1 MVQRKTY
8 NMGENNKSDKDNRI
22 STMKSDIKKNNDPLQ
37 PHATPLQHE
46 KGISE
51 KLRRELVLLQ
61 PVLQGDNINL
71 NAKELT
77 WALQAAMR
85 RAIPVMKEVMRCIA
99 AGKIRLPAVIS
110 TLKKPEGGI
119 TTCWKESAQLLM
131 DVLLPDDNPEERDE
145 ENEKDRQNM
154 KMAYKNENVIVEPVT
169 QDKIKRLKAG
179 MRRKK
184 APGPDGIRWYD
195 ILGLGLEPGLLEI
208 EALPEVVGMVAFAD
222 DLLIVVEARLRRNL
236 K

>member
-37 PHATPLQHE
+37 PTFTPGSKKDE
-46 KGISE
+46 TKSSDTAN
-51 KLRRELVLLQ
+51 KLTDVPFYKL
-61 PVLQGDNINL
+61 
-71 NAKELT
+71 
-77 WALQAAMR
+77 
-85 RAIPVMKEVMRCIA
+85 IA

-195 ILGLGLEPGLLEI
+195 ILGFGLEPGLLEI

-222 DLLIVVEARLRRNL
+222 DLLIVVEARCLAPRLRGTEEGL
-236 K
+236 WILA